1 MGRLPW
7 QTLGP
12 HSVEP
17 GRQRRSD
24 PDRLKTR
31 ERARDGAGRT
41 TNSALLTRSSA
52 LFATKT
58 RCSCTPSPS
67 IISGVTGRS
76 SALSG
81 SCWGLSPWWWVRS
94 LRRRKLGSSGMN
106 VGDRA
111 VWPLVSPCR
120 ATVLG
125 WTGRAAICT
134 RSSRPARNPAR
145 AAMTKARSRT
155 PCTTIR
161 VNAPTGRT
169 SRSGP
174 TAPSRWPR
182 T

>member
-31 ERARDGAGRT
+31 KSPRWRWSNDEQRTLDEIERALRNEDPVFVHTVTFDHFRRHRKIKC
-41 TNSALLTRSSA
+41 ALGFLLGIVA
-52 LFATKT
+52 LVVGEITAQAQ
-58 RCSCTPSPS
+58 
-67 IISGVTGRS
+67 I
-76 SALSG
+76 
-81 SCWGLSPWWWVRS
+81 
-94 LRRRKLGSSGMN
+94 GSSGMN

-125 WTGRAAICT
+125 WTGRAAIYT
-134 RSSRPARNPAR
+134 RSFPPASN
-145 AAMTKARSRT
+145 
-155 PCTTIR
+155 
-161 VNAPTGRT
+161 
-169 SRSGP
+169 
-174 TAPSRWPR
+174 
-182 T
+182 